1 MVVTK
6 SKIKEPRVKVPKI
19 RNNGTMTESAFWS
32 FIRSALR
39 NKSRWFKPISEAK
52 RLARRKYRGPN
63 HRQKWEYQCAECKN
77 WFSDKEIAV
86 DHIVECGSLSKA
98 EDLPVFVERLFCE
111 VEGLQILCKDI
122 CHKKKTDEYLANKK
136 LIKQNKT

>member
-1 MVVTK
+1 MSK
-6 SKIKEPRVKVPKI
+6 SKIIKVKVLKV

-39 NKSRWFKPISEAK
+39 QKSRWFKPISEAK

-86 DHIVECGSLSKA
+86 DHKQAAGRLSCA
-98 EDLPVFVERLFCE
+98 NDLPGFVERLFCE
-111 VEGLQILCKDI
+111 VEGLQILCHQHHDIKTLADRIKIKEEKDG
-122 CHKKKTDEYLANKK
+122 N
-136 LIKQNKT
+136 